1 VNPLLERFLSYVK
14 IDTTS
19 SDESETSPTTERQFH
34 LLRLLEGELR
44 DMGIPDV
51 TVSDTGVLYAKV
63 PGGKGPETVGL
74 IAHVDT
80 SPDAPGNDV
89 KPLLH
94 VKWDGSPIEL
104 SDGVIIDPAQTKDM
118 NRYLDGTIVTTD
130 GTTLLG
136 ADDKAGVAV
145 IMEVCRKLMEDPGM
159 KRPRIAVA
167 FTPDEEVGRGV
178 DNFDTEFFG
187 ADFAYTVDGG
197 CLGYIDTQTFNAWK
211 AVWKITGREVHPGSA
226 KGVMINAGRIASE
239 LVSLLRV
246 EEMPENT
253 DGLEGYFYP
262 LRIEG
267 TTSGAEVRMI
277 VRDFTTD
284 GMEKRLAELEAL
296 KGLLRARYPGATIE
310 MGTCEQYRN
319 PVEILTRDRRP
330 VDYAIEGSRRAG
342 VEAEE
347 GSIRGGTDGSRLSYM
362 GLPTVNLPTGGEMYH
377 SRTEWIAL
385 EGLEA
390 AESILMETLKVWGEH
405 LPG

>member
-1 VNPLLERFLSYVK
+1 VNPLLERFLAYVK

-19 SDESETSPTTERQFH
+19 SDESGTSPTTGRQFD

-89 KPLLH
+89 KPRLH
-94 VKWDGSPIEL
+94 EKWDGSPIEL
-104 SDGVIIDPAQTKDM
+104 PEGVLIDPAQTKDM
-118 NRYLDGTIVTTD
+118 SRYLGGTIITGD

-159 KRPRIAVA
+159 ERPRIVVA

-226 KGVMINAGRIASE
+226 KGVMVNAGRIAAE
-239 LVSLLRV
+239 LVSLLRA

-267 TTSGAEVRMI
+267 TTPGAEVRMI
-277 VRDFTTD
+277 VRDFTMD

-296 KGLLRARYPGATIE
+296 KELLRARYPGATIE
-310 MGTCEQYRN
+310 LGTCEQYRN

-330 VDYAIEGSRRAG
+330 VDYALEGSRRAG

-377 SRTEWIAL
+377 SRTEWIAV

-390 AESILMETLKVWGEH
+390 AAGILMETLRVWGEH
-405 LPG
+405 LPD